1 MTGVQTCA
9 LQILLAV
16 VALVALAAAAEGWF
30 LKKTSLLERLALI
43 AAGILVLTPAAMN
56 DAIGV
61 ALLAAVAA
69 IQFFRARA

>member
-1 MTGVQTCA
+1 M
-9 LQILLAV
+9 L
-16 VALVALAAAAEGWF
+16 F
-30 LKKTSLLERLALI
+30 RSERLALI